1 MVESYG
7 QINLNY
13 FFFNMIKM
21 TFELIKE
28 LAENMQD
35 YKVVS
40 NRVREEK
47 LIFKYSAKQE
57 KFKEQKDY
65 NYCLI

>member
-1 MVESYG
+1 
-7 QINLNY
+7 
-13 FFFNMIKM
+13 MIKM

-40 NRVREEK
+40 NRMREEK